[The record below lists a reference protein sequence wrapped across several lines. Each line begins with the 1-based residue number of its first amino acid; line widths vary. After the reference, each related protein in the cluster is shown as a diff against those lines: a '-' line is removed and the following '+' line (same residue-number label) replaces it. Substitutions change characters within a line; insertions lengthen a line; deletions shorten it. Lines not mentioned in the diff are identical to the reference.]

1 MGYFFSLPTGKLL
14 QKTKKKRLKNCPSGY
29 IGRFYRNLADIV
41 DNFGGSEFYAR
52 IVNDFDI
59 PSDDV
64 QKSFIAAIDFAKG
77 MQTDINHYVTKD
89 KIIKASFSQK
99 LDTISKSII
108 RKQNSV
114 EFVFEDISTLN
125 VENPIVSSLRRELEV
140 GKKDVASDLVKKAQR
155 PPVLDTTHFNI
166 LNQLFDQVILLFHQH
181 HQHDHLYL
189 KILIFLGQH
198 QGHHLII
205 YMVLKHKQ

>member
-1 MGYFFSLPTGKLL
+1 MGYFSLPTGKLL
-14 QKTKKKRLKNCPSGY
+14 QKTKKKRLKNFPAGY
-29 IGRFYRNLADIV
+29 IGRFYRNLGDIV
-41 DNFGGSEFYAR
+41 DNFWGSEFYAR

-64 QKSFIAAIDFAKG
+64 QKSFLATIDFVKG

-89 KIIKASFSQK
+89 KINKASFSQK
-99 LDTISKSII
+99 LDTTSKSII
-108 RKQNSV
+108 RKQNPV

-140 GKKDVASDLVKKAQR
+140 GKKDVASDLVKKPQR

-181 HQHDHLYL
+181 HQHNHLYL

-205 YMVLKHKQ
+205 YMVLKHKH

>member
-1 MGYFFSLPTGKLL
+1 
-14 QKTKKKRLKNCPSGY
+14 
-29 IGRFYRNLADIV
+29 
-41 DNFGGSEFYAR
+41 
-52 IVNDFDI
+52 
-59 PSDDV
+59 
-64 QKSFIAAIDFAKG
+64 

-99 LDTISKSII
+99 LDSISKSII
-108 RKQNSV
+108 RKQNSG

-140 GKKDVASDLVKKAQR
+140 GKKDVAIDLVKKAQR

-166 LNQLFDQVILLFHQH
+166 LDQLFEQVILFHQH
-181 HQHDHLYL
+181 HQHHHLYL

-205 YMVLKHKQ
+205 YMVLKHKY